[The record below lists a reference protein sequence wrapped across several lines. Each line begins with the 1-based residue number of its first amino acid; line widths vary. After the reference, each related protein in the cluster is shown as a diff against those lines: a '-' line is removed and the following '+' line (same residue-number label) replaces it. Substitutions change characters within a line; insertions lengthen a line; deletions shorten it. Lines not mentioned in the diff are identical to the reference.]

1 MCNFYSSLVLYTNI
15 YHITCAVSP
24 CLVHWICLSVH
35 CLDAQKKSYSNKSHQ
50 QFALR
55 WLSMSCISILSMDAK
70 SSSYYISTAMYKN
83 LIYDFWFPYLLLLLI
98 MLASPS
104 SQLVGRK
111 RRYVSGKFV
120 WDYDGH
126 KLVKDQADRYHCAS
140 LCLQVAIE
148 SMQEI
153 EDRPFPVGQRIS
165 LQDVMSLQDDA
176 IEVVL

>member
-1 MCNFYSSLVLYTNI
+1 M
-15 YHITCAVSP
+15 
-24 CLVHWICLSVH
+24 
-35 CLDAQKKSYSNKSHQ
+35 
-50 QFALR
+50 
-55 WLSMSCISILSMDAK
+55 
-70 SSSYYISTAMYKN
+70 
-83 LIYDFWFPYLLLLLI
+83 
-98 MLASPS
+98 
-104 SQLVGRK
+104 
-111 RRYVSGKFV
+111 

-153 EDRPFPVGQRIS
+153 EDRPFPIGQRIS